1 MLWYLPGPC
10 GLGLARYKHITIIRV
25 YFSGVGPM
33 GCPTDRGGDSDWGTS
48 GEWGIEWGIRCLPDH
63 VILHTP
69 PLILL
74 NQDDVRKNPNQG
86 VKKGECQF
94 VIKVEPKGL
103 DLFY

>member
-1 MLWYLPGPC
+1 MLFVFTRAMWPGF
-10 GLGLARYKHITIIRV
+10 GSVQTSHNYSGLLFRWGSLGLPR
-25 YFSGVGPM
+25 
-33 GCPTDRGGDSDWGTS
+33 DRGGDSDWGTS